1 MSHGCC
7 NDFTRAQLLRGAAA
21 EAGRGLPAIEPGMPE
36 PAGTGLT
43 RRRFLSRSAGMA
55 LAVYGASKIP
65 ISAFDRGI
73 AEAAQ
78 GDKVLISI
86 FFEGGIDALSV
97 LAPVT
102 DSRYASLRPTLKQS
116 PGDGPTFTEDTRLQW
131 HPGAASLATLHG
143 EGKVAA
149 FPAIG
154 YDHPDQSHFTSRH
167 YYEVGELDIG
177 QHAGWLGRYIDVVG
191 DEENPLQGLS
201 MDGTLSPMIATAPSA
216 RRTATMPMSSL
227 WTARASAL
235 RCAANSSSASSAFVP
250 LLRYTCEKF
259 PDSTT
264 TGFPL
269 GAITVSGSSRPS
281 RSARSMSGESGTGAG
296 SSR

>member
-43 RRRFLSRSAGMA
+43 RRKFISRSAGLA

-78 GDKVLISI
+78 GDKVLISV

-97 LAPVT
+97 LAPIG
-102 DSRYASLRPTLKQS
+102 DPKYASLRPNLKQAE
-116 PGDGPTFTEDTRLQW
+116 GDGPTFTEDTRLQW
-131 HPGAASLATLHG
+131 HPGAAPLATLHE

-154 YDHPDQSHFTSRH
+154 YEHPDQSHFTSRH
-167 YYEVGELDIG
+167 YYEIGELDIG
-177 QHAGWLGRYIDVVG
+177 QHAGWLGRYLDVVG
-191 DEENPLQGLS
+191 DEENRWRRS
-201 MDGTLSPMIATAPSA
+201 AASTATKCGRPSA
-216 RRTATMPMSSL
+216 VRSTPRCTNRSPPSGRCPPTPRGCCRSAVPP
-227 WTARASAL
+227 ARPR
-235 RCAANSSSASSAFVP
+235 RCARN
-250 LLRYTCEKF
+250 
-259 PDSTT
+259 
-264 TGFPL
+264 
-269 GAITVSGSSRPS
+269 
-281 RSARSMSGESGTGAG
+281 
-296 SSR
+296 